1 MKEKVKVL
9 VAQSCPTLCDP
20 MDCSLPGS
28 SVPGI
33 LQARILEGVA
43 IPFSRRS
50 FWPRDWTQVSC
61 IAGRILYR
69 LSHQE
74 SPKTLNDPEMQVWL
88 PRNTCGC
95 SWPEVALQT
104 SLRPWATK
112 FGNRHLILKA
122 RKLLGGPLYQAAI
135 ALVETALYYDTVKAS
150 SHTNIFILANLPSSP
165 RKGRVLWNLFP
176 NGRN

>member
-1 MKEKVKVL
+1 M
-9 VAQSCPTLCDP
+9 SYSCDP

-74 SPKTLNDPEMQVWL
+74 SPKTLNDPEVQVWL

-95 SWPEVALQT
+95 SWPDMREHLEILQLYIVCERVDSSRSKWM
-104 SLRPWATK
+104 SLFIQLLKEQSWLTRK
-112 FGNRHLILKA
+112 ISFQNLLI
-122 RKLLGGPLYQAAI
+122 RI
-135 ALVETALYYDTVKAS
+135 
-150 SHTNIFILANLPSSP
+150 IFRQWVI
-165 RKGRVLWNLFP
+165 
-176 NGRN
+176 

>member
-1 MKEKVKVL
+1 
-9 VAQSCPTLCDP
+9 

-33 LQARILEGVA
+33 LQARILEGVT
-43 IPFSRRS
+43 IPFSRGS

-61 IAGRILYR
+61 TTGRILYR

-74 SPKTLNDPEMQVWL
+74 SPQTLNDPKTRVWL
-88 PRNTCGC
+88 PRNICGC
-95 SWPEVALQT
+95 SWPEVALQA
-104 SLRPWATK
+104 SSRPWATN

-135 ALVETALYYDTVKAS
+135 ALVKTTSYCDTVIAY
-150 SHTNIFILANLPSSP
+150 SHTNIFILTNLPSSP